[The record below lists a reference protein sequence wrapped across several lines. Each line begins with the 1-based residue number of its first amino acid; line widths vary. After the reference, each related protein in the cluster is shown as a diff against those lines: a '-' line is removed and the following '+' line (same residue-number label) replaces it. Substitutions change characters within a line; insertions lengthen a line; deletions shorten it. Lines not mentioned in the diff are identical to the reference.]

1 MAESV
6 VIAAKARQSRGSR
19 AARKLRKE
27 GMVPAIV
34 YGHKEATVSVSLSAD
49 ELQRAIRHGVRVLDL
64 QTDGKMEK
72 ALIRDLQWDHL
83 GMELL
88 HVDFTRVSADERVRV
103 QVPLEIRG
111 IAPGVTAGGV
121 LDQPIHQLQIE
132 CPAISIPDHIRVNIG
147 ELQLDQA
154 IHIKDVVMPPGVT
167 ALGDPEA
174 IVVHVTA
181 PKVEAEPGAAP
192 LAGAV

>member
-1 MAESV
+1 
-6 VIAAKARQSRGSR
+6 
-19 AARKLRKE
+19 
-27 GMVPAIV
+27 MVPAIV

-192 LAGAV
+192 LAGAVEPEIIGRKAATEEEGEGE